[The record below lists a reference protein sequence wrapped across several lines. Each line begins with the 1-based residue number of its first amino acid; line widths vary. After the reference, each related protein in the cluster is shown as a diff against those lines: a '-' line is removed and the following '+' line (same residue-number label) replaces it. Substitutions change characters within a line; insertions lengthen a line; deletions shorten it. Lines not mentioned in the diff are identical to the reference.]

1 MHNDSGNHNKH
12 HQKMGQRA
20 GWREWLGLAV
30 LALPTILLALDF
42 TVLHLALPHLAEEL
56 NPNSN
61 QQLWIVDIYGFM
73 IAGFLITMGSLG
85 DRIGRRRLLMIGS
98 FVFGVASIVAA
109 YSTSPEMLIAT
120 RALLGIAGAT
130 LMPSTLSLI
139 SNMFQHSQQRATAIA
154 IWLSCF
160 SAGGAVGPVIGGIM
174 LEFFWWGSVFLM
186 GVPVMILLLVTAP
199 FLLPEYASSKANR
212 IDLISVVLS
221 LTTILPIIY
230 GFKGIARDGWQVS
243 SAMAILLGILM
254 GVWFVIRQKQ
264 LVEPLLDL
272 NLFRHRVFSGALSCM
287 LLGIMTLGAFVLLFS
302 QYLQLVAGLTPLQAG
317 GWLIPYTL
325 ANIVGALVSSW
336 LAYRF
341 RPAYVIALG
350 LLIAGIGYLFLTQ
363 VDSSSHLVTMTISS
377 IFITFGLSPLMVL
390 TTDLVV
396 GTAPLEKTG
405 SVSSLSESCS
415 ELGMALGVATLGALG
430 NMIYRGQVSQFPT
443 QNLPSA
449 VAIQFQESLAGAV
462 TATKQLPH
470 DLRAELLAIAKE
482 AFTAGLNVVAVL
494 SAVMIFAL
502 AILSWIFLRKVPSSE
517 EKENEN
523 LAIVSHKS

>member
-1 MHNDSGNHNKH
+1 MHNVPKNRNKHNK
-12 HQKMGQRA
+12 KMEHRA

-56 NPNSN
+56 KPDSN

-98 FVFGVASIVAA
+98 FAFGIASIVAA
-109 YSTSPEMLIAT
+109 YSTSPEMLIVT

-139 SNMFQHSQQRATAIA
+139 SNMFQNPQQRATAIA

-160 SAGGAVGPVIGGIM
+160 SAGGAVGPIIGGIM

-186 GVPVMILLLVTAP
+186 GVPVMILLLITAP
-199 FLLPEYASSKANR
+199 LLLPEYSSSRANR
-212 IDLISVVLS
+212 IDLMSVVLS
-221 LTTILPIIY
+221 LATILPIIY
-230 GFKGIARDGWQVS
+230 GFKGIAKDGWQL
-243 SAMAILLGILM
+243 SAAIAILIGILM
-254 GVWFVIRQKQ
+254 GVWFVIRQKR
-264 LVEPLLDL
+264 LTEPLLDL
-272 NLFRHRVFSGALSCM
+272 NLFNNRVFSGALSCM

-302 QYLQLVAGLTPLQAG
+302 QYLQLVAGLTPIQAG

-325 ANIVGALVSSW
+325 ANIVGAIVSP
-336 LAYRF
+336 LFAYRI
-341 RPAYVIALG
+341 RPAYVIAFG
-350 LLIAGIGYLFLTQ
+350 LLIAGIGYLFLTH
-363 VDSSSHLVTMTISS
+363 VNSSSHLITMMVSS

-390 TTDLVV
+390 TTDIVV
-396 GTAPLEKTG
+396 GSAPPENTG

-430 NMIYRGQVSQFPT
+430 NLIYRDQVSQFLT
-443 QNLPSA
+443 QKIPST

-462 TATKQLPH
+462 TATAQLPH
-470 DLRAELLAIAKE
+470 DLRIELLAIAKK
-482 AFTAGLNVVAVL
+482 AFTTGLNFVAVASAVIVFSLAVL
-494 SAVMIFAL
+494 SW
-502 AILSWIFLRKVPSSE
+502 ILLRNVPTSE
-517 EKENEN
+517 ENEN
-523 LAIVSHKS
+523 LATASNKS